1 MFCLTTYTLEHVAFT
16 LWVERWNSRRSWI
29 VFVFR
34 RKCYSQ
40 YVLINR
46 RIDFVCYWIV
56 GDRICWHRQ
65 THINIHIV
73 KLMNIFY
80 CVFSKFIFICMW
92 TKTNEFVD
100 SFTNSISARKGIKTK
115 VSLSNLPKTRW
126 KMRQRL
132 STKYWFF
139 IRLTTENMFIPSI
152 DYLSIVCI
160 QIVSLFDLLRS
171 LFFF

>member
-1 MFCLTTYTLEHVAFT
+1 MSFFQDLFSGEQTFSLEIAHATERFNKTFNIKTSKYRKKINGTDWEFPNKSLELSWKWFVIDALIVALSKNGPSKSECMFCLTTYTLKHVAFT

-40 YVLINR
+40 YVFINR

-56 GDRICWHRQ
+56 GDWICWHRQ

-80 CVFSKFIFICMW
+80 CVFSEFIFICMW
-92 TKTNEFVD
+92 T
-100 SFTNSISARKGIKTK
+100 R
-115 VSLSNLPKTRW
+115 
-126 KMRQRL
+126 
-132 STKYWFF
+132 FF
-139 IRLTTENMFIPSI
+139 R
-152 DYLSIVCI
+152 
-160 QIVSLFDLLRS
+160 
-171 LFFF
+171 